1 MMKINKITFKGKSRI
16 LNPNE
21 MKSILGGQTSMELCH
36 MSSGSGFAGS
46 GDFDYSEIV
55 CEGVCLTE
63 TVSGNTEKKTCSII
77 RIPGPV
83 GKPGIY
89 MCDCK

>member
-16 LNPNE
+16 LDPNE
-21 MKSILGGQTSMELCH
+21 MKSILGGQIVLELCH

-55 CEGVCLTE
+55 CEGQCLGTN
-63 TVSGNTEKKTCSII
+63 SGDKAKKCSIVPI
-77 RIPGPV
+77 KGPT
-83 GKPGIY
+83 GKPGFY
-89 MCDCK
+89 MCDCV